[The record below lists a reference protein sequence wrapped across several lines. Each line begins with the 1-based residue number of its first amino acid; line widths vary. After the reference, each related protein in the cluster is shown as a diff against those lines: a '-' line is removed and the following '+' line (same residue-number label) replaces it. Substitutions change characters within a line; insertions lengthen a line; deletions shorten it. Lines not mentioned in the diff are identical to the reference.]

1 MDTTALLYSK
11 GNQPLGNEQPWASD
25 VAQLVEHFPSMDKV
39 LGLIPST
46 MYKQVCLYM
55 PVIPALGKW
64 RQEGPALKV
73 IFSYKLELA
82 SSVQLGIHDILFQR
96 RERN

>member
-1 MDTTALLYSK
+1 MDTTVLLYSEE
-11 GNQPLGNEQPWASD
+11 NQTLENEQPWTRD
-25 VAQLVEHFPSMDKV
+25 VAQLVEYFPSMDKA

-46 MYKQVCLYM
+46 IYKRVCLYM

-64 RQEGPALKV
+64 GQEGLALKV
-73 IFSYKLELA
+73 IFSYKMKLA
-82 SSVQLGIHDILFQR
+82 SSVQLGIHDVLFQR